1 VAAGGLWRQEHGV
14 GVPVPRKFCCVTH
27 SFVCCVVVLC
37 LAVAQGSWSWS
48 DWRVLGV
55 FQCPVSV
62 PSSRDRAA
70 LLFDCNVLLT
80 FFVCY
85 VLVMCLAV
93 ARGSWRWTQW
103 RVQLECS
110 NIQQIILYC
119 ECAVFAN
126 VCVLLL
132 FSSGTRQ
139 LEVDTVEATE
149 KAFQCSAN
157 HKLL

>member
-1 VAAGGLWRQEHGV
+1 
-14 GVPVPRKFCCVTH
+14 
-27 SFVCCVVVLC
+27 
-37 LAVAQGSWSWS
+37 
-48 DWRVLGV
+48 V

-119 ECAVFAN
+119 EFAVLAS
-126 VCVLLL
+126 VCVLVLI
-132 FSSGTRQ
+132 SSGTRQ